1 MVNALLCPNIIY
13 SIYQWES
20 VPKVISVGYPRY
32 EEIVGYKIQS
42 NGTQR
47 SVKTNQFFCD
57 KYSQRKKVAGD
68 QKDEGAAQVL

>member
-1 MVNALLCPNIIY
+1 MGKCAQSDKQRL
-13 SIYQWES
+13 S
-20 VPKVISVGYPRY
+20 Y